1 MDMCKIRCKIVN
13 SQLIVFKKKKGRK
26 SSYMNQYTLIQRLNL
41 LRSLMGSGFEKP
53 GEIFWERFRHV
64 RMILVK
70 YHYVIYITDQP

>member
-1 MDMCKIRCKIVN
+1 
-13 SQLIVFKKKKGRK
+13 
-26 SSYMNQYTLIQRLNL
+26 MNQYTLIQRLNL